1 VRLQSRWD
9 LPRPQAVG
17 HRRLPHHLSG
27 ALYHPRQAIPKSRKS
42 WSRRLAGQRR
52 CDSLHHQQAE
62 AGCDRG
68 WRLRELFV
76 HGARRS
82 ERSAAQ
88 AFINLPLIPDRLA
101 FRAVIYDDRRGGY
114 INNVPGTFTRQP
126 TDGGIVSYFGGVVPT
141 NSQTLSNANVAGN
154 AINPVT
160 YTGVRGSLYYKFN
173 DDWNDQDLFSREEVT
188 VIKRDLI

>member
-1 VRLQSRWD
+1 LGTDGCHITCREPCTTRGRQFRN
-9 LPRPQAVG
+9 PGNRG
-17 HRRLPHHLSG
+17 HGDSPDREG
-27 ALYHPRQAIPKSRKS
+27 AIRYITNKPKLDVTEGGVSAS
-42 WSRRLAGQRR
+42 YSSTA
-52 CDSLHHQQAE
+52 
-62 AGCDRG
+62 
-68 WRLRELFV
+68 
-76 HGARRS
+76 HGDPSA
-82 ERSAAQ
+82 AAQ

-173 DDWNDQDLFSREEVT
+173 DDWNDQDLFSREQVT